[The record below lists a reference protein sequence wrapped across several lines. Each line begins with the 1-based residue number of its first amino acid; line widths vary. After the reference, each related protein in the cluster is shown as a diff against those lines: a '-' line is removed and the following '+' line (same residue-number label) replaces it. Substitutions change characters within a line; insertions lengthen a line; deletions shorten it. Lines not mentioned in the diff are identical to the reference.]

1 MEKYFLITFLP
12 IADCCGNLVTCDS
25 KNSGY
30 SCSSCIYC
38 VGQGAGTFGSDMGR
52 GGGVKKCE
60 FWSKIQ
66 KYKGTFGTT
75 NYPCKNY
82 ISILNLW

>member
-1 MEKYFLITFLP
+1 MFYWNLNKEIVKNPIKIFECFILIWTG
-12 IADCCGNLVTCDS
+12 D
-25 KNSGY
+25 
-30 SCSSCIYC
+30 
-38 VGQGAGTFGSDMGR
+38 TFGSDMGR
-52 GGGVKKCE
+52 GGGVKKFE

-75 NYPCKNY
+75 NYPYKNY